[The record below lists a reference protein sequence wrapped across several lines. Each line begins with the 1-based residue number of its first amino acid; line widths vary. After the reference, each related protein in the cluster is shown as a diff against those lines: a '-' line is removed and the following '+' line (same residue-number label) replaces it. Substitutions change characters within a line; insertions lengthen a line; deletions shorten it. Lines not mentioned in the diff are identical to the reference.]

1 MTEAENPEA
10 DEREETDRT
19 MPTPQEEETEATSAA
34 AELLRALADP
44 GVPEHLVAK
53 VRAAAGAEAGGPGA
67 VFFEA
72 PLAAVKSLCTILN
85 AAKDRPAEMRYKP
98 FALKS
103 RLLASSDVENAI
115 GCGLP
120 AAQVDV
126 ITSLCD
132 GAAADAPGYGIVVSV
147 ALACGTNVVRGASY
161 TVAGDAVTA
170 AVDDIVVAPAAP
182 SVWAMS
188 PKHTPENPNKD
199 EPWLWCLSRGRSRSD
214 KEPPFNYGGDLRPW
228 PIMTPRNQLHLRTVP
243 PEVPRPDYAETA
255 DPVSEVE
262 SKQQQIV
269 VQYNAKQIDV
279 LRRCCQVARGALDA
293 VVRAVR
299 PGVTTEEL
307 DKICHA
313 YITAHG
319 GYPSPLNY
327 YNFPKSCCTSVN
339 EVICHGIPDA
349 RPLKDG
355 DIVNI
360 DVTAYIYG
368 YHGDLNETVLV
379 GKTCTEKTKHLLM
392 TAYKC
397 LQKGIEQVRP
407 GSRYR
412 DIGEEVTKLAT
423 RRNCS
428 VVKSYCGHGIGTLFH
443 CAPNIPHYAKNK
455 AVGSMKEGHVF
466 TIEPMINAG
475 DWRDVTW
482 PDGWTAVT
490 KDGEWSAQYEHTMVV
505 TADGVEILTARNETS
520 PNVFPWTEEEAKP

>member
-1 MTEAENPEA
+1 MRFFLHTVPAY
-10 DEREETDRT
+10 
-19 MPTPQEEETEATSAA
+19 MPTPAEEAAEATSAA
-34 AELLRALADP
+34 AALLQALADP

-53 VRAAAGAEAGGPGA
+53 VRTAAEQQGAAAGAPGA

-72 PLAAVKSLCTILN
+72 PLAAVKSLCMILA
-85 AAKDRPAEMRYKP
+85 AAKDRPAETRYKP

-120 AAQVDV
+120 RPQVEMV
-126 ITSLCD
+126 TSLCD
-132 GAAADAPGYGIVVSV
+132 SPASSSSSYAIVISV
-147 ALACGTNVVRGASY
+147 ALSCGTNVVRGASY
-161 TVAGDAVTA
+161 VAKDAGA
-170 AVDDIVVAPAAP
+170 AVEVNVNDVVADPAAP
-182 SVWAMS
+182 SVWAMT
-188 PKHTPENPNKD
+188 PKHTPENPSKD
-199 EPWLWCLSRGRSRSD
+199 EPWLWCLSRGRSRSE
-214 KEPPFNYGGDLRPW
+214 KEPPFSYGGDLRPY

-243 PEVPRPDYAETA
+243 EGNPRPDYAETA

-269 VQYNAKQIDV
+269 VQYKPGQIDT
-279 LRRCCQVARGALDA
+279 LRKCCQVARGALDA

-379 GKTCTEKTKHLLM
+379 GNTCDDKAKHLLM

-397 LQKGIEQVRP
+397 LQKGIEQVKP
-407 GSRYR
+407 GARYR
-412 DIGEEVTKLAT
+412 DIGEEVTKVAT

-455 AVGSMKEGHVF
+455 AVGQMKEGHVF

-490 KDGEWSAQYEHTMVV
+490 KDGKWSAQYEHTMVV
-505 TADGVEILTARNETS
+505 TDDGVDILTARNNTS
-520 PNVFPWTEEEAKP
+520 PHVFPWTEDESKP